1 MNRRRLIP
9 LSIAGAALVVFVL
22 SGFSLFRQIDRY
34 NTEQPPQIF
43 YTFVLN
49 VPAFEFAGRRVG
61 ISGDNIR
68 EDGTGEVVVTYGD
81 ETLSLPVTIPARVTL
96 PRLERYRDW
105 LVFVLWR
112 ENEGFDPEE
121 TRRFMD
127 AGLIEGNLVAVRK
140 VPRPGADPESFGEV
154 FRSDW
159 SFDFFTFDP
168 EGGFD
173 HERLVFPESERA
185 FQRRIQRAERD
196 GAPRPERRRN
206 ELQPSTWQ
214 YASAMHLMGGK
225 PPSAEFTRGQLVE
238 ARLPLA
244 LAGGSCLVFL
254 IALGFGLAPRRS
266 DQWPGKGDKKNA

>member
-9 LSIAGAALVVFVL
+9 LSIAAAALVVFVL
-22 SGFSLFRQIDRY
+22 SGFSLFREIDRY

-49 VPAFEFAGRRVG
+49 VPAFEYAGRRVE

-68 EDGTGEVVVTYGD
+68 EDGTGDVVVTYGD
-81 ETLSLPVTIPARVTL
+81 ETLNLPVTIPARVTL

-112 ENEGFDPEE
+112 ENEGFNPEE

-159 SFDFFTFDP
+159 SFDFFTFSP
-168 EGGFD
+168 EGGFE

-185 FQRRIQRAERD
+185 YQRRIQRAERG

-206 ELQPSTWQ
+206 ELQPNTWQ
-214 YASAMHLMGGK
+214 YATAMHLMGGK

-244 LAGGSCLVFL
+244 FAGASCIVFL

-266 DQWPGKGDKKNA
+266 DHWPGKGDRQDA